1 MDLTK
6 LTDKQLIELQ
16 KQILEEKENRKDSL
30 LYKSNISFTEEQYK
44 EMSQYMN
51 SIFKSKGFLNVKTE
65 IMLNSPMIKIQDA
78 MYVICDFI
86 YGNFKYPIDKNSGG
100 RRKIVRNASRLLI
113 DDKEDYRDMY
123 MDLYSVIEKHM
134 KKRQKKRE
142 VE

>member
-44 EMSQYMN
+44 ELSQYMN
-51 SIFKSKGFLNVKTE
+51 SIFKSKGFLDIKTE
-65 IMLNSPMIKIQDA
+65 NLLYSPMAKIQDA
-78 MYVICDFI
+78 MYVICDLI
-86 YGNFKYPIDKNSGG
+86 YGNFEYPINKNGG
-100 RRKIVRNASRLLI
+100 VRRNIIRNKSRLLI

-123 MDLYSVIEKHM
+123 MDLYSVIKKHM
-134 KKRQKKRE
+134 KKRQKKEE

>member
-44 EMSQYMN
+44 ELSQYMN

-65 IMLNSPMIKIQDA
+65 NLLHSPMIKIQDA

-86 YGNFKYPIDKNSGG
+86 YGNFEYPIVKSSGG
-100 RRKIVRNASRLLI
+100 RRKLLRNTSRLLI

-123 MDLYSVIEKHM
+123 MDLYSVIKKHM
-134 KKRQKKRE
+134 KKRQEKKE